1 MKRYIAF
8 VLALLTLICSTA
20 AFATADNDHD
30 TRASNYFNNYGT
42 VLTAKGGG
50 KIKVTFSCSSV
61 GIASELGVVN
71 FLVQRKDSSGNWVD
85 FNDWQSGQTG
95 TNVSS
100 YSFSRTINGTAGTT
114 YRVRCTFMCTKN
126 GSTETKSYTSGSK
139 KAT

>member
-61 GIASELGVVN
+61 GTASELGVAN
-71 FLVQRKDSSGNWVD
+71 FLVQRKNSSGSWEDVS
-85 FNDWQSGQTG
+85 DWQSGQTG
-95 TNVSS
+95 TNVGS
-100 YSFSRTINGTAGTT
+100 YSFSRTIYGTAGTT
-114 YRVRCTFMCTKN
+114 YRVKCTFMCTKN

>member
-71 FLVQRKDSSGNWVD
+71 YSVQRKNSSGIWED
-85 FNDWQSGQTG
+85 FYDWQSGQTG

-126 GSTETKSYTSGSK
+126 GSTENKSYTSGSK